1 MPRPNRTQTQRT
13 AVLISFIVSIV
24 VNFFYLS
31 GHGVSGDRHNAVF
44 HLDHTPFT
52 PNYYFLILF
61 WAAAYLAQI
70 AYLHQ
75 LFAGVEDSRKAAEEV
90 GWFVTVF
97 NTLHFIWLL
106 FIAHGHSVVAFIV
119 VIFNFLFT
127 GSLYWQKRTH
137 MLHPRNRWLTIHI
150 GAAAMPFAW
159 TLFAIFWSGAV
170 AVHSHSLVGRIFA
183 NIFIWALLVVP
194 TTALF
199 VFADWSFGYASAF
212 LTWGLAAGQIAE
224 KTFALQW
231 IFAVIIA
238 TIITLESAIV
248 MFAPGF
254 TGMAH
259 NSNDLQEVLD
269 NVREGSHE
277 ETALIES

>member
-1 MPRPNRTQTQRT
+1 
-13 AVLISFIVSIV
+13 
-24 VNFFYLS
+24 
-31 GHGVSGDRHNAVF
+31 
-44 HLDHTPFT
+44 
-52 PNYYFLILF
+52 
-61 WAAAYLAQI
+61 
-70 AYLHQ
+70 
-75 LFAGVEDSRKAAEEV
+75 
-90 GWFVTVF
+90 
-97 NTLHFIWLL
+97 
-106 FIAHGHSVVAFIV
+106 
-119 VIFNFLFT
+119 
-127 GSLYWQKRTH
+127 
-137 MLHPRNRWLTIHI
+137 
-150 GAAAMPFAW
+150 MPFAW